1 MERPKGS
8 CGQKMRYREV
18 GKKWRE
24 ESSGILSELC
34 LKMPYKVLMVCRGL
48 PPWPFD
54 DRTRTCLQSM
64 ISECSWF
71 SNGIRYCEP
80 QDSPARPVLWTTLK
94 DQGNNGT
101 ESGAAAQRWRST
113 TLVFNE
119 GAFSPLWLWKNWH
132 PQSAFGFP
140 PGQQLQMLQRQ
151 AADPWCPGLMKN
163 ESPSQRSTIWLSSY
177 GHSGNWRAPKDREL
191 PTPLTSSSLNLQSN
205 AK

>member
-80 QDSPARPVLWTTLK
+80 QDSPARPMLWTTLK

-101 ESGAAAQRWRST
+101 ESGAAAQRWRHT

-119 GAFSPLWLWKNWH
+119 GAFSPLCDCGKIGTLKWYLWVSPRPAASDATEAGCWPLVSRSDEEWESFTAKHNLAQLFW
-132 PQSAFGFP
+132 SLWELTCFK
-140 PGQQLQMLQRQ
+140 GQARNCQPHL
-151 AADPWCPGLMKN
+151 
-163 ESPSQRSTIWLSSY
+163 
-177 GHSGNWRAPKDREL
+177 L
-191 PTPLTSSSLNLQSN
+191 PLL
-205 AK
+205 